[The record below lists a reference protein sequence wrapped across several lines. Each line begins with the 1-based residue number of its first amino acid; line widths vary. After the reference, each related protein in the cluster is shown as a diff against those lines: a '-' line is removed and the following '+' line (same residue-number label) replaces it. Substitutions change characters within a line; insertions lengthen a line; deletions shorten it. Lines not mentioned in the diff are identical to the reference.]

1 MDRLPDIMTGSLG
14 AIPAALEHAGRFSLC
29 KSAHG
34 RRQRVA
40 FWIVTL
46 SLIGLLAVPSL
57 KRGGGQQHKGI
68 RPRDAEVAPRDGRTE
83 EGPKST
89 THTPR
94 RVAKSPVPIARH
106 RYPALPGCLSGREVT
121 YGVTTSAVCMPAT

>member
-14 AIPAALEHAGRFSLC
+14 AIPAALEHAARFSLC

-34 RRQRVA
+34 QMSASGVLDRH
-40 FWIVTL
+40 F

-57 KRGGGQQHKGI
+57 KRGKGI

-83 EGPKST
+83 EGPRST

>member
-29 KSAHG
+29 KSADG

-57 KRGGGQQHKGI
+57 KRGGGS
-68 RPRDAEVAPRDGRTE
+68 
-83 EGPKST
+83 ST
-89 THTPR
+89 RASVRVTPR
-94 RVAKSPVPIARH
+94 WRRATDELKRGRSRRRTRRAAWRSLRFRPHDIGTRRFRAVFRAAK
-106 RYPALPGCLSGREVT
+106 
-121 YGVTTSAVCMPAT
+121 